1 VLRSQ
6 VVLGARGPTGVEI
19 VKYLKAKGHPVVA
32 VARNATKEVK
42 DGVSWVPGDV
52 TVPETLDE
60 VRRLNARPRYAR

>member
-1 VLRSQ
+1 
-6 VVLGARGPTGVEI
+6 
-19 VKYLKAKGHPVVA
+19 VVA

-60 VRRLNARPRYAR
+60 VRRVHVRILSGPDPGSIDITTP